1 MKGGPFT
8 KQKSWII
15 AAAVAVFILALGI
28 VLYPLISTWYN
39 DRHESQIQTHYEEVL
54 AEIDDTEL
62 TEARRL
68 AQSYN
73 QAILPGTQAEESYS
87 QEALQDASLNYANQ
101 LNPAGDGI
109 MGYVEVPRI
118 GIDLPIYHGTETEI
132 LDIGVGH
139 LLGSS
144 LPIGGSS
151 CHSVL
156 TAHSGMASRKLFSD
170 LDQLGE
176 GDIFYVKVL
185 GETMAYQ
192 VDLINKVLP
201 HDTTFLGIE
210 EGKDLCTLVTC
221 TPFGV
226 NTHRLLVRGTRIPYE
241 EAESQVAE
249 LIEADV
255 ITESTWEKQ
264 YISGIL
270 CGLGAVA
277 VIGVVY
283 FILRLRRRGKYEAV

>member
-1 MKGGPFT
+1 M
-8 KQKSWII
+8 
-15 AAAVAVFILALGI
+15 VVFILALGI

-39 DRHESQIQTHYEEVL
+39 GRHESQIQTHYEEVL

-87 QEALQDASLNYANQ
+87 QEALLDASLNYENQ

-109 MGYVEVPRI
+109 MGYVEIPRI
-118 GIDLPIYHGTETEI
+118 HVDLPIYHGTDSEI

-144 LPIGGSS
+144 LPIGGES

-249 LIEADV
+249 LIEADI

-270 CGLGAVA
+270 CGLGAVTF
-277 VIGVVY
+277 ICVVY
-283 FILRLRRRGKYEAV
+283 IVLRLRRRHGKYEAI

>member
-1 MKGGPFT
+1 M
-8 KQKSWII
+8 
-15 AAAVAVFILALGI
+15 
-28 VLYPLISTWYN
+28 
-39 DRHESQIQTHYEEVL
+39 
-54 AEIDDTEL
+54 AEIDQTDL
-62 TEARRL
+62 IEARKL
-68 AQSYN
+68 AESYN

-87 QEALQDASLNYANQ
+87 QEALMDASLNYANQ

-109 MGYVEVPRI
+109 MGYVEIPRI
-118 GIDLPIYHGTETEI
+118 HVDLPIYHGTEAEI

-144 LPIGGSS
+144 LPIGGES
-151 CHSVL
+151 CHSIL

-170 LDQLGE
+170 LDQLAE

-201 HDTTFLGIE
+201 YDTTFLGIE
-210 EGKDLCTLVTC
+210 EGQDLCTLVTC

-226 NTHRLLVRGTRIPYE
+226 NTHRLLVRGSRIPYE
-241 EAESQVAE
+241 DAEAQVAE
-249 LIEADV
+249 LIEAKV

-264 YISGIL
+264 YISGVL
-270 CGLGAVA
+270 CGLGIVTL
-277 VIGVVY
+277 ICVVY
-283 FILRLRRRGKYEAV
+283 GILRFRRRGKYEAI